1 MEKEDAGVREI
12 HHKIEFT
19 REVRKTKMRLG
30 HLLTSTPAPVR
41 KGMENEHHQKKFATG
56 AVVCNRHHHENE
68 GDEEKK
74 TQAKKK
80 TQKETE
86 LTQVIQLLLDA
97 LDVLLRAVRGLDG
110 GTVAGVDVV
119 HGLTRGGSACTGSAK
134 GLVCDEIENRAVRSL
149 YERRGTY
156 WWPRCAR
163 RWR

>member
-1 MEKEDAGVREI
+1 MNITEKNSRLGRLSVTDTI
-12 HHKIEFT
+12 
-19 REVRKTKMRLG
+19 TKM
-30 HLLTSTPAPVR
+30 
-41 KGMENEHHQKKFATG
+41 KGMKK
-56 AVVCNRHHHENE
+56 
-68 GDEEKK
+68 KK
-74 TQAKKK
+74 HKRKKK

-86 LTQVIQLLLDA
+86 LTQVIQLLLDT

-110 GTVAGVDVV
+110 RTVARVDVV